1 MQRQVG
7 SWRRFRPRS
16 KGAIDDPTVY
26 EHATLYTDARQIVD
40 EMMRRTRSMFRRGHH
55 QLKRTAEASKTLR
68 QRNVNDAPHLLALL
82 LLQTPSAVR
91 AQIEMDRHRGG
102 YSNRQARL
110 FELIDFND
118 TFVDTVLALDKT
130 ERTGFIER
138 LKHEM
143 TVFCASLG
151 QPMFSD
157 EQYEAI
163 VHGLSRE
170 IAVFNGAKRLGYVAR
185 MTSRVQDAMGVD
197 MIITDPRT
205 KKSIGIDIKTR
216 SAFHWRL
223 VDLQRQNR
231 ISEEQRLECELTGY
245 CKIRRPARDGAVDTM
260 LFRISTEHLGEIHDF
275 EFDNMDKF
283 AELLAEALEQY
294 GRYLV

>member
-1 MQRQVG
+1 MQRRVG
-7 SWRRFRPRS
+7 GWRRFRPRH
-16 KGAIDDPTVY
+16 KGAINDPTVY
-26 EHATLYTDARQIVD
+26 EQSTLYTQARQIVD
-40 EMMRRTRSMFRRGHH
+40 DMMRRTRSMFRRG
-55 QLKRTAEASKTLR
+55 QGRLKRTGEAAKQLR
-68 QRNVNDAPHLLALL
+68 ARDAHDAPHRLALL
-82 LLQTPSAVR
+82 LLQTPGAVR
-91 AQIEMDRHRGG
+91 AQMEMDKHRGG

-110 FELIDFND
+110 YELIDFND
-118 TFVDTVLALDKT
+118 TFVETVLSLSTT
-130 ERTGFIER
+130 ERSGFIER

-143 TVFCASLG
+143 TVFCSSLG
-151 QPMFSD
+151 QPMFTD

-170 IAVFNGAKRLGYVAR
+170 IAVFIGAKRLGYMSR

-197 MIITDPRT
+197 MIITDPKT

-223 VDLQRQNR
+223 VDLERQNR

-245 CKIRRPARDGAVDTM
+245 CKVRKPAREGAIDTM
-260 LFRISTEHLGEIHDF
+260 LFRVSTDHLGEIRDF
-275 EFDNMDKF
+275 EFKDIDKF
-283 AELLAEALEQY
+283 GELLAEALEQY

>member
-1 MQRQVG
+1 M
-7 SWRRFRPRS
+7 S
-16 KGAIDDPTVY
+16 DPTVY
-26 EHATLYTDARQIVD
+26 EQVSLYSEARQIVD
-40 EMMRRTRSMFRRGHH
+40 EMMRRTRSSFRRGHH
-55 QLKRTAEASKTLR
+55 QLKRTAEAAKNLR
-68 QRNVNDAPHLLALL
+68 ARDAHDASHLLALL
-82 LLQTPSAVR
+82 LLQTPGAVR
-91 AQIEMDRHRGG
+91 AQMEMDKRRGG

-118 TFVDTVLALDKT
+118 TFVDTVIALHPED
-130 ERTGFIER
+130 RVGFTER

-143 TVFCASLG
+143 TVFCSSLG
-151 QPMFSD
+151 QQMFSD

-170 IAVFNGAKRLGYVAR
+170 IAVFHGAKRLGYIVR

-197 MIITDPRT
+197 MVITDPRT

-223 VDLQRQNR
+223 VDLERQHR
-231 ISEEQRLECELTGY
+231 IDEEQRLQCELKGY
-245 CKIRRPARDGAVDTM
+245 CKIRKPQRDGAIDTM
-260 LFRISTEHLGEIHDF
+260 LFRISTEQLGGIVDF
-275 EFDNMDKF
+275 EFEDTDAF
-283 AELLAEALEQY
+283 GELLADALEHH